1 MVLSIAVSW
10 QPAAAQETD
19 TLSAESALSYAD
31 SLNIFTLIDSLLSM
45 DDPLGSQLAVRLSY
59 NSNVLSNGRT
69 LGIEQFGLT
78 PSLTYYHKSGAYAD
92 VSGYWSQDFV
102 PHYYLTVT
110 SVGYMRIF
118 SKHFTAMAGY
128 DRYWYHGTDDNN
140 YIPYNNTLS
149 VTPILDVKPFSLSVS
164 YSFYFGDQTAHR
176 ILPGLSVTLQ
186 KRKLWGI
193 DRIAITP
200 AFYMLYGN
208 EVVTEIRYPE
218 TLREIIRRIILGELP
233 YDIIEHNVF
242 GVMNY
247 AITLPLSITYHD
259 WGLMVA
265 YTYNIPKALPGE
277 PLTLSESGF
286 LSASLSYY
294 LQFRSNKKP
303 W

>member
-1 MVLSIAVSW
+1 MISTVSLL
-10 QPAAAQETD
+10 PASAQETD
-19 TLSAESALSYAD
+19 TLSAQSVLSYTD

-110 SVGYMRIF
+110 SVGYMRVF

-128 DRYWYHGTDDNN
+128 DRYWYHGTDNDN

-176 ILPGLSVTLQ
+176 ILPGISATLQ
-186 KRKLWGI
+186 KHKLWGI
-193 DRIAITP
+193 DRIAVTP
-200 AFYMLYGN
+200 TFYMLLGN
-208 EVVTEIRYPE
+208 ETITEIRYPE
-218 TLREIIRRIILGELP
+218 TLRESFAVLSLENCP
-233 YDIIEHNVF
+233 T
-242 GVMNY
+242 
-247 AITLPLSITYHD
+247 TLLNT
-259 WGLMVA
+259 V
-265 YTYNIPKALPGE
+265 N
-277 PLTLSESGF
+277 
-286 LSASLSYY
+286 SA
-294 LQFRSNKKP
+294 
-303 W
+303 